1 MTTTNSTI
9 IAGTVSTASIIM
21 INTIPQIL
29 HTANHMLQLLCILKS
44 QHKLFA
50 INVAEV
56 AT

>member
-9 IAGTVSTASIIM
+9 TVSTASIIM
-21 INTIPQIL
+21 INIIPQIL